1 MRCALVLV
9 AACSVGTYDPL
20 EHVDYREYP
29 DAASAVRAILTDT
42 GPAHVYAIGEYH
54 PTAAVSTM
62 PLARFTREVLPV
74 LAPHAEDLVVEAW
87 FDARCVPSHDPVAD
101 QIREVTRRPPQQQVD
116 LDALLDRMHT
126 HALPMTCIEQ
136 ASMLDA
142 NGRVDFY
149 RLLQTIAQ
157 KLAETTRRLL
167 ADGHDVIVYGGAL
180 HNDLYPPWPLD
191 ELAYGHVLARD
202 TDVVEL
208 DLVVPEV
215 AAPMRMLWHEP
226 WFPLV
231 SELPHDR
238 ARVWERGKN
247 SYVIVLPADAGHV
260 APVM

>member
-1 MRCALVLV
+1 MRAVLVLV
-9 AACSVGTYDPL
+9 AACSTGGYDPL
-20 EHVDYREYP
+20 EGVDYREYP
-29 DAASAVRAILTDT
+29 DTASAIRGVLAEAGHAR
-42 GPAHVYAIGEYH
+42 VYAIGEYH
-54 PTAAVSTM
+54 PTAAVSPM
-62 PLARFTREVLPV
+62 PLARFTREVLPE
-74 LAPHAEDLVVEAW
+74 LAPLASELVVEAW
-87 FDARCVPSHDPVAD
+87 FDARCVPSHDPVED
-101 QIREVTRRPPQQQVD
+101 QIRAVTRRPPQQSSAVEE
-116 LDALLDRMHT
+116 LLGRVHT

-149 RLLQTIAQ
+149 RLLATIAQ

-167 ADGHDVIVYGGAL
+167 DEGHDVIVYGGAL

-202 TDVVEL
+202 TDVLEL

-238 ARVWERGKN
+238 ARVWQRGPN
-247 SYVIVLPADAGHV
+247 SYVVVLPSDAGHV